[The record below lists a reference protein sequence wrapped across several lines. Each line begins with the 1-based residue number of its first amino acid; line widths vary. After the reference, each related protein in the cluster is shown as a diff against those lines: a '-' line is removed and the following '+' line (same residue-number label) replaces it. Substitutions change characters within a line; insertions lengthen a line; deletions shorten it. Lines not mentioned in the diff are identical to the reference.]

1 MLEFKRYYAALLRS
15 GSHTEPHA
23 EEAMRDYQ
31 DMMLRIR
38 AAAIF

>member
-1 MLEFKRYYAALLRS
+1 MSEFKRYYAALLRS

-23 EEAMRDYQ
+23 DEAMRDYQ
-31 DMMLRIR
+31 AMILRIQ